1 MDQQLGRQTGHSGRP
16 RDTGTWWS
24 VLDLAFTVSQDN
36 DIQRI
41 MPETLFPPTKSYE
54 KIFLKQTLT

>member
-1 MDQQLGRQTGHSGRP
+1 MDQQLGRQTRHSGGTP

-36 DIQRI
+36 DTQ
-41 MPETLFPPTKSYE
+41 K
-54 KIFLKQTLT
+54 

>member
-16 RDTGTWWS
+16 SDPGTWWS

-41 MPETLFPPTKSYE
+41 MPETSFPPTKPYE
-54 KIFLKQTLT
+54 IFLLSKP